1 MLMTPK
7 IYISSSQ
14 LSPKLHI
21 FIQLLQH
28 LFLHV
33 QQISQSSLKLG
44 HWSPLHQTSQSS
56 SSQWGMAMHSSKYS
70 GQKPQGSFFIASYL
84 QPISKS
90 ISKCQFYLQ
99 SIFIFQPLLLLLSK
113 PPCSLTWINVS
124 YNQFPCFHPCSP
136 SVYYKQGSQSGSIKN
151 INQMSFLCSK
161 LSNDFPPKN

>member
-70 GQKPQGSFFIASYL
+70 GQKPQGHSLLPPTYNPFPNPSVNVSSIYKAFSYSNHFYYSCLSHHALSSGLMCPITSFPAFTL
-84 QPISKS
+84 VP
-90 ISKCQFYLQ
+90 LQ
-99 SIFIFQPLLLLLSK
+99 SIINRVARVVPLK
-113 PPCSLTWINVS
+113 T
-124 YNQFPCFHPCSP
+124 
-136 SVYYKQGSQSGSIKN
+136 
-151 INQMSFLCSK
+151 
-161 LSNDFPPKN
+161 